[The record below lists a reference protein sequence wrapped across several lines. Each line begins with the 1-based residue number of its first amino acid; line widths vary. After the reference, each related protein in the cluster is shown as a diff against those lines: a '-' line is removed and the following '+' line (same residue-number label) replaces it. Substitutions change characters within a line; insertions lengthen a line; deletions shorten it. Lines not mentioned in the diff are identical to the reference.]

1 MSGKSRRGRGK
12 HSFQSR
18 KKKGRL
24 ASSAITAR
32 QPAAAQTYKPV
43 VSSEVA
49 APAASVP
56 TPMPTPAA
64 VRYPFIATELRR
76 IGILAGIMLVVLVVL
91 ALVW

>member
-1 MSGKSRRGRGK
+1 MSGKSRRGRFK
-12 HSFQSR
+12 RSSQSR
-18 KKKGRL
+18 KKKSRL
-24 ASSAITAR
+24 APPTITAQ

-43 VSSEVA
+43 APSKVA

-64 VRYPFIATELRR
+64 VHHPFIATELRR